1 MKMKDTQHTY
11 WDLLARYFGGNASE
25 AEQAWI
31 QQQKEQDPSFAKVY
45 SQVRRLYSKP
55 AADANGYE
63 PDVEMGWKRL
73 QTRVKMRQLSDPP
86 VMTPAPKRNSYGW
99 AVAASIVFLLTAG
112 LWLAGR
118 LNENTEWVEVQTALN
133 ETKELL
139 LADGSRV
146 MLNENSRLAYPQ
158 NFDNDGRTVRL
169 NGEAFFEVQKAEG
182 KRFTVLTEG
191 TKTEVIGTAFYLR
204 AYPSE
209 EVRIQV
215 REGKVAFAN
224 LQNQEA
230 VFLTPGQEAIMPA
243 GQPVPRKKEIEDP
256 NFQAWQSKQLQFSDT
271 RLDRLVK
278 TIEAYFDTSISIRN
292 PDLHNC
298 RFTVSF
304 EQPEL
309 EEVLEI
315 LAITGNLTIKKESD
329 NYVISG
335 ESCK

>member
-1 MKMKDTQHTY
+1 MKDTQHTY

-25 AEQAWI
+25 EEQAWI
-31 QQQKEQDPSFAKVY
+31 LQQKEKDPSFARAF
-45 SQVRRLYSKP
+45 SQVQRLYSKP
-55 AADANGYE
+55 GTDTNGYE
-63 PDVEMGWKRL
+63 PDVEGGWQRL
-73 QTRVKMRQLSDPP
+73 QTKAAIRQQTEL
-86 VMTPAPKRNSYGW
+86 PAPVAAPKPNYGW
-99 AVAASIVFLLTAG
+99 AVAASVIFLLAAG
-112 LWLAGR
+112 LWLAGQ
-118 LNENTEWVEVQTALN
+118 LKDDAEWVEVQTALN
-133 ETKELL
+133 ETRELR

-158 NFDNDGRTVRL
+158 EFAVDGRTVRL
-169 NGEAFFEVQKAEG
+169 SGEAFFQVQKAEG

-215 REGKVAFAN
+215 SEGKVAFAN
-224 LQNQEA
+224 LRNQEA
-230 VFLTPGQEAIMPA
+230 VFLTPGQEAVMA
-243 GQPVPRKKEIEDP
+243 VDQPLPQKKEWEDP

-278 TIEAYFDTSISIRN
+278 TLEAYFNTSILIRN

-315 LAITGNLTIKKESD
+315 IAITGNLTIEKESGH
-329 NYVISG
+329 YVISG